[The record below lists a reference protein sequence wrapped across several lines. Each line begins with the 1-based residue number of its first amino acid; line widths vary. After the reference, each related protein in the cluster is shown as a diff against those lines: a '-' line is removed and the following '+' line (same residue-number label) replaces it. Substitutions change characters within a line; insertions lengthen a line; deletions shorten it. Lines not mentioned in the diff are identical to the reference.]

1 MLLLNGMPRPLT
13 PGEVALRSNDGE
25 GEDANKKQKTQR
37 YEPCLKE
44 LLYRCAVGFI
54 LPGLPSQALTRQLIL
69 PLSLAR
75 HLPPAGG
82 SLSKGEPLAKRR
94 PGTDAGKIKAA
105 SRKRPMLPR
114 GPECFAD
121 IAGAPSDGGTAGYT
135 RCGQS
140 GHPAKEPRL
149 YLRWCG

>member
-1 MLLLNGMPRPLT
+1 MFPVISGNHQKLRENRTILLLFT
-13 PGEVALRSNDGE
+13 DGI
-25 GEDANKKQKTQR
+25 GKIRQKKSR
-37 YEPCLKE
+37 H
-44 LLYRCAVGFI
+44 RDRF
-54 LPGLPSQALTRQLIL
+54 LI
-69 PLSLAR
+69 
-75 HLPPAGG
+75 
-82 SLSKGEPLAKRR
+82 
-94 PGTDAGKIKAA
+94 GTDAGKIKAV